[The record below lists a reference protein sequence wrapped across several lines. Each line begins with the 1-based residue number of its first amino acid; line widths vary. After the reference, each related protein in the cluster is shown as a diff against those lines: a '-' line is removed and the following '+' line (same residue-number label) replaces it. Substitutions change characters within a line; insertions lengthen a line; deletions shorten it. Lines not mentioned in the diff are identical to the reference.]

1 MTDSQFGFRPKKNT
15 TQAIGTL
22 LETIYK
28 KLDHSQVSQT
38 IFLDFSK
45 AFDTINHKIL
55 IEKLKFYHFT
65 PSAVKLVESYLDNRN
80 QFVKVGENNS
90 GMPKFSTGV
99 PQGSVIG
106 PLLFLIY
113 INDLLSV
120 SDNFQY
126 VLISENAD
134 LTERELLKI
143 QDCSI
148 ANKLLLNFEKTHQ
161 TIFKNHQKRLEDD
174 VYTLNN
180 VIKPTDYK
188 FLEIHLDQHLKFRT
202 QID

>member
-1 MTDSQFGFRPKKNT
+1 MNGPSNYRPISVLSAVSKIAEEIVTNQTLDHLETNSLLTDSQFGFRPKKNT
-15 TQAIGTL
+15 TKAISTL

-38 IFLDFSK
+38 IFLDFSI
-45 AFDTINHKIL
+45 AFDTINLKIL

-90 GMPKFSTGV
+90 EMRRISTGV

-120 SDNFQY
+120 SDNFKY
-126 VLISENAD
+126 VIFADDTNLISEDAD

-143 QDCSI
+143 QDWCMHS
-148 ANKLLLNFEKTHQ
+148 K
-161 TIFKNHQKRLEDD
+161 
-174 VYTLNN
+174 
-180 VIKPTDYK
+180 
-188 FLEIHLDQHLKFRT
+188 
-202 QID
+202 